1 MLSICYG
8 NIVCMTKS
16 RAVKKFLFTQGLV
29 NSSRRGDMGRL
40 LAYVLVFLLASCQ
53 PKVEHG
59 GKHPIAQVNA
69 CFLYQE
75 DLVKLLPYGISGAD
89 SIKLAREL
97 TRKWVEEQVLYEKAE
112 HNVRGDGR
120 IEQLVADYR
129 RQLIL
134 NDYENRLILQKM
146 DEDVSEEELQEYY
159 EENKHLFILE
169 EPVIKGV
176 FIKAPLNSSGMK
188 DLKRW
193 YKDNS
198 EESLEQLEKYAFRNA
213 VIYEYFYDRWVPV
226 SELEGKIT
234 VNLSELGKDFDK
246 NRNIESKDDEYCYLL
261 HIEEYVAEG
270 EAKPYDMAKLEIM
283 DLLANFRRVEFMKK
297 VKEDLYNQSIERG
310 RIKYYYDETE
320 VVGDTVCG
328 TDVRADG
335 CAR

>member
-1 MLSICYG
+1 MR
-8 NIVCMTKS
+8 
-16 RAVKKFLFTQGLV
+16 RAVKNFTFTIGLA
-29 NSSRRGDMGRL
+29 SPSRRDGVGGL
-40 LAYVLVFLLASCQ
+40 LALSLVLLFASCQ

-59 GKHPIAQVNA
+59 GKHPVAQVNA
-69 CFLYQE
+69 SFLYQE
-75 DLVKLLPYGISGAD
+75 DLVKLLPYGISSAD
-89 SIKLAREL
+89 SAKIAREL
-97 TRKWVEEQVLYEKAE
+97 TRKWVEDQVLYEKAV

-129 RQLIL
+129 RQLIMK
-134 NDYENRLILQKM
+134 DYEQRLIQQKM
-146 DEDVSEEELQEYY
+146 SEEVSDEELQSYY

-176 FIKAPLNSSGMK
+176 FIKAPLKSPGMK

-198 EESLEQLEKYAFRNA
+198 DESLEQLEKYALRNA
-213 VIYEYFYDRWVPV
+213 VICEYFYDHWVPV

-234 VNLSELGKDFDK
+234 VNLAELAKDFDK
-246 NRNIESKDDEYCYLL
+246 NRNIESQDEEYCYLL
-261 HIEEYVAEG
+261 HLEEFVAEG

-297 VKEDLYNQSIERG
+297 VKEDLYNQSIEKG

-320 VVGDTVCG
+320 VVGDTVCS